1 MSTLTRII
9 VETICND
16 NELEIREQ
24 RIFSWDNDL
33 NNSIKP
39 WEEINYQ
46 ENSNQKQNIK
56 NKKRMI

>member
-16 NELEIREQ
+16 NEHEIREQ

-39 WEEINYQ
+39 WEEIIYQ
-46 ENSNQKQNIK
+46 EISNQKQNIK